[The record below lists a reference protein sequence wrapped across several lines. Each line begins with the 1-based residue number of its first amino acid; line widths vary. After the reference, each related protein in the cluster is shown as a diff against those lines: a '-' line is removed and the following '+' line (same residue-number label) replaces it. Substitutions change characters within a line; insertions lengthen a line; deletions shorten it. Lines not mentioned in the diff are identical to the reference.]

1 VGFFLSVDLEDLNQ
15 IRCGPPDLVNKR
27 TRRIIMELLVLGKLA
42 AGDVI
47 ESAVVFSPYGSN
59 TIAFYTFN
67 IEGDS
72 ADITDRGTLSV
83 SDAEVETKRLE
94 SSGSVDITERMDE
107 IQSMYYGCCKRQ

>member
-1 VGFFLSVDLEDLNQ
+1 
-15 IRCGPPDLVNKR
+15 
-27 TRRIIMELLVLGKLA
+27 MELLVLGKLA